1 MENFEQDSSIM
12 DAINEYQKE
21 QKEKSEFQK
30 ALELQNDAQKKLEEA
45 DAEATAALNK
55 AKSED
60 AGNKL
65 DAILAMERQA
75 RLSAGLDPDAPREEI
90 NPDEVLVNNPTT
102 AKLKKEVDLNTPVT
116 EEEEYD
122 YGESQSGIVINH
134 SDIKLAQKGPMS
146 NEAALQEKVSNNV
159 DDYVSEMDAEIDAL
173 KEAKDVIENEV
184 LDDEDMEEVGNSS
197 DNEDIDYNAMPK
209 SEFDKKYNEAV
220 VVIDKFKV
228 AKIDFTDE
236 EREKLR
242 LARTITLKQVTTQ
255 EVKELKIK
263 KKKPKLDQV
272 IKSTI
277 SNFSTVVPLIAS
289 GYTAK
294 LSGCSVTEL
303 MAIISTLDENN
314 PVENFSR
321 KTSLLY
327 EKILET
333 SIGKLTYDEFLEKT
347 CHVDLPMLMYGLACA
362 TFPEEDTV
370 DLICN
375 NEKCGKPMPHKY
387 NMRSLLRVERFSDIV
402 KEKIAK
408 TVDNSYNLDTSIK
421 YATTAPVNTIER
433 LEFPHSKIVADFEYK
448 SLASFKRILAK
459 QFNEN
464 IEVPTELADIYGFSL
479 FIKAIYV
486 PDHEDDGYFEYT
498 DQMEVTKILN
508 AMNRIDLGIL
518 YKKANEMGES
528 NNIEFG
534 YMNID
539 CPHCKAHYNS
549 LSAEIDQLL
558 FTRCRLEMNTIVE

>member
-60 AGNKL
+60 AGNRL
-65 DAILAMERQA
+65 DALLAMERQA
-75 RLSAGLDPDAPREEI
+75 RLSAGLDPDAPREEVK
-90 NPDEVLVNNPTT
+90 PDEVLINNPTT
-102 AKLKKEVDLNTPVT
+102 AKLKKEVDLNVPVT

-122 YGESQSGIVINH
+122 YEESQSGIVINH

-159 DDYVSEMDAEIDAL
+159 DEYVSEMDAEINSL

-184 LDDEDMEEVGNSS
+184 LDDEDMEEVENSS
-197 DNEDIDYNAMPK
+197 DNEDIDYNAMSK
-209 SEFDKKYNEAV
+209 ADFDKKYNEAV

-333 SIGKLTYDEFLEKT
+333 SIGKLTYEEFLEKT

-375 NEKCGKPMPHKY
+375 NEKCGKPMPHRY

-421 YATTAPVNTIER
+421 YAATAPVNTIER

-518 YKKANEMGES
+518 YKKANDMGES

-539 CPHCKAHYNS
+539 CPHCHTHYNS
-549 LSAEIDQLL
+549 LGAEIDQLL